1 MPIGDSIPL
10 IGIRWDDVLFVA
22 LAATLLGLGRCW
34 SSRCATSSAAAWR

>member
-22 LAATLLGLGRCW
+22 LAASCSASALAVVTC
-34 SSRCATSSAAAWR
+34 CATSSAAGWP